1 MPIIHLGTQADI
13 GKPNFAYHLL
23 NQDYEVYD
31 AAIPMGQRPVK
42 LGPNV
47 YATYESH
54 HGLCLE
60 DFERNGYDDSD
71 WYMVVW
77 NPEKREPE
85 TILFAST
92 RGWSYPCYGSK
103 PDASEETLA
112 AYAQYRDA
120 ESRLA
125 FRRNREAKRIELCAI
140 RDTAKAI
147 AKAAGV
153 PVGKVLKLR
162 RNLGREGFEAVS
174 GLFTKA
180 IRSNFKLSL
189 KAQVVSWLVDP
200 APKYATPLSKKQ
212 LGYI

>member
-23 NQDYEVYD
+23 NQDYEVY
-31 AAIPMGQRPVK
+31 IEGVPMGERPVK

-54 HGLCLE
+54 HGLCIE

-77 NPEKREPE
+77 NPEKRETE

-103 PDASEETLA
+103 PDASPETLE
-112 AYAQYRDA
+112 AYAQYVDA
-120 ESRLA
+120 KNRLA
-125 FRRNREAKRIELCAI
+125 DYRNYVAKVEALCAI
-140 RDTAKAI
+140 RAKAKAV

-153 PVGKVLKLR
+153 PTGKVLKLR
-162 RNLGREGFEAVS
+162 RNVGAESFDAIAN
-174 GLFTKA
+174 LFLKA
-180 IRSNFKLSL
+180 IRSGFKVSL
-189 KAQVVSWLVDP
+189 RNQVTAWLNDP
-200 APKYATPLSKKQ
+200 APKFASPLSKKQ
-212 LGYI
+212 LSYI